1 MPPKTYR
8 VNEELAEAASKRMI
22 QYITKTQKT
31 VTEAQVINASIKL
44 GLENLTDE
52 EIGELIKK
60 NN

>member
-1 MPPKTYR
+1 
-8 VNEELAEAASKRMI
+8 MI